1 MTKALAAAH
10 ALSALVAN
18 DPVAWRHAKWLVADL
33 QRQAGNASECLNM
46 VQDTQPQRAWVLL
59 RAQCQ
64 LASQDKAMARRAAN
78 DLQLWLAQFPRD
90 PLAWDVAAQIYQQIG
105 QPLQAIRAD
114 AESRA
119 VRWDEVAAIDR
130 LRAGQDLAKRMSQQG
145 QLDLAAQQEA
155 YIIDSRLRTL
165 ERIRIEILRPQP

>member
-1 MTKALAAAH
+1 
-10 ALSALVAN
+10 
-18 DPVAWRHAKWLVADL
+18 
-33 QRQAGNASECLNM
+33 
-46 VQDTQPQRAWVLL
+46 
-59 RAQCQ
+59 
-64 LASQDKAMARRAAN
+64 
-78 DLQLWLAQFPRD
+78 
-90 PLAWDVAAQIYQQIG
+90 
-105 QPLQAIRAD
+105 IRAD